1 MPSFYRPQA
10 FIVARYRLHTQILA
24 LSPQPPTSNTAA
36 PRLAG
41 RSRETLIQ
49 ESTVSAL
56 HRLGHALIL
65 PPQSVDIFPVRASHP
80 NSGPL
85 PSAPHLTPQSVL
97 ADRARHQYRRARFQ
111 HRITSAMPSSSHS
124 KTFIFCRY
132 QLHTQILPSLWS
144 GNCLTI
150 EKS

>member
-1 MPSFYRPQA
+1 MPSSYRPQT

-24 LSPQPPTSNTAA
+24 LSPQPPTSH
-36 PRLAG
+36 R
-41 RSRETLIQ
+41 RSSLGWPIARDQIQ
-49 ESTVSAL
+49 EGTVSAL

-132 QLHTQILPSLWS
+132 RLHTQILPSLWS

-150 EKS
+150 ENG